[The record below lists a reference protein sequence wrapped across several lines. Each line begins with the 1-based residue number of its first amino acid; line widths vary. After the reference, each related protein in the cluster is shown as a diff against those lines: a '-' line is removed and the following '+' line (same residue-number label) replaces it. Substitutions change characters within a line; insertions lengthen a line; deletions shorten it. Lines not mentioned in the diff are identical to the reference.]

1 MGATVG
7 DLIRLYRT
15 LKGWGQKTLAAE
27 ARLKQPY
34 LSKVENN
41 KVDPRFTEV
50 ERIARCVE
58 RPIQDFATRLG
69 KDISVVV
76 LPDVPPPLA
85 PPLPVRK
92 RKGDGPDAR
101 ARLST
106 G

>member
-41 KVDPRFTEV
+41 KVDPRFAEV

-58 RPIQDFATRLG
+58 RPIQDFATRLDKDVGFTLVPAKG
-69 KDISVVV
+69 KEEE
-76 LPDVPPPLA
+76 VP
-85 PPLPVRK
+85 
-92 RKGDGPDAR
+92 
-101 ARLST
+101 
-106 G
+106 